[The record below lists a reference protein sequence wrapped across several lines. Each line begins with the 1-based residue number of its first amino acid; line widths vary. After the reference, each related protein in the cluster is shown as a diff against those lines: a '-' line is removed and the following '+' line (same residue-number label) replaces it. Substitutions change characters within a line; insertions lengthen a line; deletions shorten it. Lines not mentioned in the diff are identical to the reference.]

1 MAQCGTSQVMVAVVL
16 LLSFALLQISYE
28 APVDRFPC
36 GIPKFPLAHGPN
48 RIAQGWKASK
58 HSLPWHV
65 HIFKINAFNETTGFQ
80 CGGSLIRLR
89 PGNVS
94 DLVLTAAHCLI
105 DDETRAKV
113 PPSRLEITVAVHDRT
128 DIERTKVKAL
138 ETTIGAYADR
148 FSTDDIGVIRLAES
162 VPYTDFTIPVC
173 LPDVNAPLP
182 VGKTCYVS
190 GHGIIFSGTNVLP
203 NELRMVNVDVLK
215 EEDCAKQDFDSS
227 QKIDLTKQFCAGGG
241 GNAARAGDSGGPLVC
256 VESGRFVQYG
266 IVSYGLT
273 DVMHMKAPGIY
284 TFVPKFM
291 DWIMQKDKILQPSK
305 GVLPESSIHEF
316 LSVVERINRQ
326 EKKWK
331 STSSVSR
338 TKYSGNSLLPPEAHQ
353 CGVPSPKYPIITSPN
368 RANRISAGWEAQ
380 KHSLPWM
387 VLLTIVSEQNPS
399 LDTVCGGTLI
409 SLQDGNH
416 TDLVLTAASCV
427 TMPSSTVRR
436 NPSNCIVTIGAQKPY
451 SPDTDEK
458 KIGVKSFVVHPQYN
472 VESTRSD
479 IAVVR
484 LEQSVPYTEA
494 TLPICLPSPGEEVPV
509 GTECIIAGWGAVSK
523 YYGLLADTLTMAT
536 VSIAPLNASGDVLY
550 QIGEKEYIC
559 TKSELNRGYLE
570 GDSGS
575 PLICRKGV
583 NWVQYGIASTRIA
596 PCGRQLNTYIRIS
609 SYIGWIAQAD
619 LLMTKAN
626 AVFPADDIIEYLNPS
641 ELVRGQRRRT
651 MGSYFLTKPQ
661 PSTFRKP
668 EKWTNADLP
677 TVGSSNRTKPSGKG
691 VPQSIPKP
699 KSSTPSPNSNVDQ
712 PALDLPR
719 STPSS
724 DLNVDQPALD
734 LPRST
739 PSLDLNVDQPAL
751 DLPRSTPS
759 SDLSYIRP
767 VGGLP
772 SRTTSPISSYIR
784 PIGGLPSRTTS
795 PVSRFDLPKYSLPYR
810 PASQKSPYLRPT
822 LNLPSRISSRESG
835 RTGFNSIVNTRYPIR
850 RPTMFA
856 RYY

>member
-338 TKYSGNSLLPPEAHQ
+338 SRGPRLGSTKTFTAMDGFAH
-353 CGVPSPKYPIITSPN
+353 YY
-368 RANRISAGWEAQ
+368 
-380 KHSLPWM
+380 
-387 VLLTIVSEQNPS
+387 
-399 LDTVCGGTLI
+399 
-409 SLQDGNH
+409 GNH

-739 PSLDLNVDQPAL
+739 PS
-751 DLPRSTPS
+751 

-767 VGGLP
+767 V
-772 SRTTSPISSYIR
+772 
-784 PIGGLPSRTTS
+784 GGLPSRTTS

-850 RPTMFA
+850 RPSTVVRTRKGF
-856 RYY
+856 